1 MKKRITIF
9 SLMALT
15 FGLALLPSAWGEE
28 VNSSGQNLTWESR
41 EVAGKSE
48 IPLGLGKI
56 KYDLVWKEP
65 YLLEGTAQHEFTPL
79 FKPEGSCTWRFNE
92 DFSKIHVAM
101 EIPLGNPEYELIR
114 VKDTNDYKGVW
125 DTGLRG
131 VFGVTLAIYPD
142 KMVGTIGPLGF
153 LLKITPPLSEEEVP
167 AGLHFIFEEVR
178 SD

>member
-1 MKKRITIF
+1 MKRWTMF
-9 SLMALT
+9 SLGVLI
-15 FGLALLPSAWGEE
+15 LSLVPPSLAWGEID
-28 VNSSGQNLTWESR
+28 SAGQFKWEIR
-41 EVAGKSE
+41 KVAGKSE

-92 DFSKIHVAM
+92 DFSQIHVAM

-114 VKDTNDYKGVW
+114 VEGTNDYKGVW

-131 VFGVTLAIYPD
+131 IFRVTLAIYPD

-153 LLKITPPLSEEEVP
+153 LLKITPPLLEGEVP
-167 AGLHFIFEEVR
+167 TGLHFIFEEVR
-178 SD
+178 GD